1 MQRIKNRTYEAIIN
15 YYFIIKME
23 KAEAKDLI
31 KSINGLE
38 KTLDYISKNQ
48 VTITRRLETLNDVLL
63 KLCDKLGNQI
73 QSERHG

>member
-1 MQRIKNRTYEAIIN
+1 
-15 YYFIIKME
+15 ME

-48 VTITRRLETLNDVLL
+48 VTIARRLETLNDVLL
-63 KLCDKLGNQI
+63 KLCDKLGTQI